1 MDAFIAILLIIIIVL
16 LILCGYLS
24 DIIVKQRKEVEN
36 QRKEVENQRKE
47 VENQRKGS
55 QKEDVDIIR
64 ITHTLI
70 IPRENLMLEG
80 DEIEQRV
87 MYELQNRISN
97 EIKKHIVCFSGYIN
111 NNFDKKCT
119 ATICICREQERL
131 EKL

>member
-24 DIIVKQRKEVEN
+24 DIIVK

>member
-24 DIIVKQRKEVEN
+24 DIIVK
-36 QRKEVENQRKE
+36 QRKE

-87 MYELQNRISN
+87 MYELQNRILN

>member
-1 MDAFIAILLIIIIVL
+1 MDVFIAILLIIIIVL

-24 DIIVKQRKEVEN
+24 DIIVK

-80 DEIEQRV
+80 EEIEQRA
-87 MYELQNRISN
+87 MYELQNRILN

-111 NNFDKKCT
+111 DDFDKKCT
-119 ATICICREQERL
+119 ATICICREKR
-131 EKL
+131 